1 MIRFYFLNFSVLNL
15 KPGNMKRHAMLSAC
29 SLVLILL
36 LTSCTDDKKEET
48 KTQTSEA
55 IKTPKLKEETVTY
68 NVDTLKMQ
76 SYLVYDENITGKR
89 PAVLVVHEWWG
100 LNDYTKRRAKM
111 LAELGYIA
119 MAIDMY
125 GNDRKGSNPQEA
137 GILSGPYYENMN
149 MTKKIFDAG
158 LEEFKKNP
166 NVDQTKIAGIGYCF
180 GGGLLLNLARM
191 GEPLN
196 GVVSF
201 HGGLVG
207 APPDKNLTKAEI
219 LVCHGEAD
227 PFVPAEE
234 AATFKKQMD
243 SIGKAY
249 TFKSYPGATHA
260 FTNPD
265 ATELGKKFSIP
276 IAYNA
281 AADSAS
287 WNEMKGF
294 FGRIFR

>member
-1 MIRFYFLNFSVLNL
+1 MKHSHLVLSLALLLFLN
-15 KPGNMKRHAMLSAC
+15 
-29 SLVLILL
+29 
-36 LTSCTDDKKEET
+36 SCTSEEKKDDSVVTTET
-48 KTQTSEA
+48 
-55 IKTPKLKEETVTY
+55 KTPKLKEEIVTY

-76 SYLVYDENITGKR
+76 SYVVYDENITGKR

-100 LNDYTKRRAKM
+100 LNDYTKHRAKM

-125 GNDRKGSNPQEA
+125 GNDRKGNNPQEA
-137 GILSGPYYENMN
+137 GILSGPYYENMD
-149 MTKKIFDAG
+149 MTKKIFNAG
-158 LEEFKKNP
+158 LDEFKKNTI
-166 NVDQTKIAGIGYCF
+166 VDQTKIAGIGYCF

-207 APPDKNLTKAEI
+207 APPDKDLTKAEI

-281 AADSAS
+281 AADTAS

-294 FGRIFR
+294 LGRILR

>member
-1 MIRFYFLNFSVLNL
+1 MKLQTFIPASALGCMIFLT
-15 KPGNMKRHAMLSAC
+15 AC
-29 SLVLILL
+29 NSGE
-36 LTSCTDDKKEET
+36 KENAET
-48 KTQTSEA
+48 GSTITA
-55 IKTPKLKEETVTY
+55 TKTPKLKEEPVTY
-68 NVDTLKMQ
+68 KIDTLNLS
-76 SYLVYDENITGKR
+76 SYVVYDEKIEGKR
-89 PAVLVVHEWWG
+89 PAVLVIHEWWG
-100 LNDYTKRRAKM
+100 LNDYTKRRANM

-119 MAIDMY
+119 MAVDMY
-125 GNDRKGSNPQEA
+125 GNNRKGNNPQEA
-137 GILSGPYYENMN
+137 GMLSGPYYENME
-149 MTKKIFDAG
+149 MTRKIFDAA

-166 NVDQTKIAGIGYCF
+166 NVDQSKIAGIGYCF

-227 PFVPAEE
+227 PFVPMEE

-265 ATELGKKFSIP
+265 ATELGKKFNIP
-276 IAYNA
+276 IAYNG
-281 AADSAS
+281 AADTAS
-287 WNEMKGF
+287 WNEMKIF
-294 FGRIFR
+294 FGKIFK